1 MEEVGGLKWPQTVW
15 SRWEHKLSADA
26 RQGEKKLEIEVY
38 RVHLSKALFQR
49 HCSRFPDSWIFFY
62 SHLIGV
68 VSADVAERGGR
79 RLAEQRGGVAQQSAD
94 ADVFRV
100 RDVGERRRREH
111 GGRPGRGGGGGR
123 EVGQALRQAV
133 HVDLD
138 LWVVEVFLAVAVVRV
153 AVPAASRNIR
163 REMKMSAHLF

>member
-1 MEEVGGLKWPQTVW
+1 M
-15 SRWEHKLSADA
+15 
-26 RQGEKKLEIEVY
+26 
-38 RVHLSKALFQR
+38 
-49 HCSRFPDSWIFFY
+49 
-62 SHLIGV
+62 
-68 VSADVAERGGR
+68 VSADVAERGGS

-163 REMKMSAHLF
+163 KEKKMSAHLFNLGVGTEEGQGHQKRKKNQDRTFFPSFQFEIKI